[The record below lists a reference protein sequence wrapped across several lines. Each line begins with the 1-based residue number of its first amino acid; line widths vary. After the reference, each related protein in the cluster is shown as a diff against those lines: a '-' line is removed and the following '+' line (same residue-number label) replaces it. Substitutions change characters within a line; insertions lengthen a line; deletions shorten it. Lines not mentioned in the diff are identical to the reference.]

1 MATALV
7 QTKMIAKLMAYVILE
22 IIVRVYVVD
31 DDVIG
36 VLRGRG
42 KSGYI
47 SPIQGVISGQTL
59 STMIAAF

>member
-1 MATALV
+1 
-7 QTKMIAKLMAYVILE
+7 MIAKLMAYVILE

-36 VLRGRG
+36 VLRGRD

-47 SPIQGVISGQTL
+47 SPIQSVISGQML
-59 STMIAAF
+59 STMISAF

>member
-7 QTKMIAKLMAYVILE
+7 QTKMIAKPMAYVILE
-22 IIVRVYVVD
+22 IIVRVYVVY

-36 VLRGRG
+36 VLRGD

-47 SPIQGVISGQTL
+47 SPIQGVISGQRL
-59 STMIAAF
+59 STIISAF